1 MPHRV
6 THHKGN
12 WSHIDHSGLLQEIS
26 WKTPKIYFEFQV
38 FESSQS
44 LDEKV
49 EQFILE
55 AISWNGK
62 SGVAYF
68 QWLLLAYSV
77 LEYHR
82 EFDKIDSNH
91 PWYISLEEKLATLIE
106 NQEEYL
112 IGEEFID
119 RNSGLGIGK
128 RDQWG
133 FLWDITLR
141 VHEQL
146 VK

>member
-1 MPHRV
+1 MAIKII
-6 THHKGN
+6 HHSQ
-12 WSHIDHSGLLQEIS
+12 WSNIDHSRLLQ
-26 WKTPKIYFEFQV
+26 KVTRDTPEIYFEFQV

-44 LDEKV
+44 LSERV

-55 AISWNGK
+55 SISWNGK
-62 SGVAYF
+62 NGVIYF

-82 EFDKIDSNH
+82 EFNEIDPND
-91 PWYISLEEKLATLIE
+91 PWYASLEERLATLIE

-112 IGEEFID
+112 IGEEFTD
-119 RNSGLGIGK
+119 RNSQLGIGK
-128 RDQWG
+128 KDQWG

-141 VHEQL
+141 VHE
-146 VK
+146 